1 MAMPMLYLNLSEPP
15 AFRALL
21 ALCIAA
27 THLNV
32 FEKKTTPL
40 HGGPTAGVRR
50 SREAKRNASRLHV
63 VLGRRTKPRR

>member
-32 FEKKTTPL
+32 FEKNDNPAARRPNGAFQPL
-40 HGGPTAGVRR
+40 AG
-50 SREAKRNASRLHV
+50 A
-63 VLGRRTKPRR
+63 